1 VTWTVTF
8 YNERVEAEILAFP
21 TGLLARFL
29 RYAERMETFGPDLG
43 MPHKRAMGGGLFNMT
58 STLKQFKARAFARPS
73 GKQAYD
79 DLAEEF
85 AFLDEVLKAR
95 AEAGLSQAEVAA
107 RVGTT
112 QSAIARLESATPK
125 HSPSIATLRRY
136 ARALG
141 YKLEVRL
148 VKEERLRT
156 TRSRQ
161 RKAGT
166 PTRRS
171 P

>member
-1 VTWTVTF
+1 M
-8 YNERVEAEILAFP
+8 A
-21 TGLLARFL
+21 
-29 RYAERMETFGPDLG
+29 
-43 MPHKRAMGGGLFNMT
+43 
-58 STLKQFKARAFARPS
+58 STLKQFKARALARP
-73 GKQAYD
+73 KVKKAYD

-95 AEAGLSQAEVAA
+95 AESGLSQAEVAA

-112 QSAIARLESATPK
+112 QSAIARLESAAPK

-141 YKLEVRL
+141 YKVEIRL
-148 VKEERLRT
+148 VKEKRR
-156 TRSRQ
+156 
-161 RKAGT
+161 

-171 P
+171 TESTAGTTARGSA